1 MRSETRGFS
10 VSSGATFTL
19 RTKENLLEY
28 RFIPEPDLPSLGVTR
43 ADVLEIVER
52 HGLERRMEG
61 LPERAAAR
69 LRQLE
74 GGSIPES
81 CVGVLSN
88 DAALLR
94 LFEGVLSA
102 LGGGGPVTA
111 RRAAQWLTGP
121 FLGAWRAAA
130 GGGGGGA
137 FPDRLGPEQA
147 ALLRRI
153 ADGRITE
160 RMAKA
165 EILPE
170 LLRRQEDGGQAD
182 AVVDALIG
190 AAPGNAVSGDSGGAG
205 DLRASCASILAD
217 HPREVDAY
225 VAGRDR
231 MMKFFVGTLMKAT
244 KGRADAAAA
253 TAVFRALI
261 DEHKRR
267 MER

>member
-10 VSSGATFTL
+10 VGAGATFTL

-43 ADVLEIVER
+43 ADVSEIVER

-61 LPERAAAR
+61 LRERAAAR

-81 CVGVLSN
+81 CIGVLSN

-121 FLGAWRAAA
+121 FLGAWRAAV
-130 GGGGGGA
+130 
-137 FPDRLGPEQA
+137 
-147 ALLRRI
+147 
-153 ADGRITE
+153 TE
-160 RMAKA
+160 RHGAVDRA
-165 EILPE
+165 LAGVQIGTR
-170 LLRRQEDGGQAD
+170 LRGKRPHHSTHGHRRGE
-182 AVVDALIG
+182 G
-190 AAPGNAVSGDSGGAG
+190 A
-205 DLRASCASILAD
+205 LRA
-217 HPREVDAY
+217 
-225 VAGRDR
+225 G
-231 MMKFFVGTLMKAT
+231 
-244 KGRADAAAA
+244 
-253 TAVFRALI
+253 
-261 DEHKRR
+261 
-267 MER
+267 